1 LETFVSCMAR
11 CHLVI
16 GLCVVHL
23 CFALSYG
30 GFEYDPRLIPSAQS
44 YYYPQPPNP
53 YAQQSPYAQQPM
65 YGGYQQP
72 YPPEYEQDPGYDA
85 LIETDQT
92 ATGGATPATGGATPV
107 PAGTASV
114 QTPTQTQDSTG
125 SSSPPPTT
133 TSTMDPLDIQLAA
146 ALEAVKA
153 DMISKGK
160 QVLEEKQWTDD
171 VKSVIEQYTKKISNV
186 YANIEKLKTD
196 MGDLYRKKQQIIN
209 AQIQKSLTAK
219 LKDSKS
225 DLQTVQAALDK
236 VTNTQM
242 EFEQSKKDIQST
254 IDSIFAQL
262 AELKGQPAPA
272 PTADPAAGGAA
283 AAGAAA
289 AGGAAAAAAPAASAA
304 SSSDLP
310 TTDASNTDIAD
321 RTAEINS
328 KIDTIKS
335 IVTALNKGTS
345 SSSS

>member
-1 LETFVSCMAR
+1 
-11 CHLVI
+11 
-16 GLCVVHL
+16 
-23 CFALSYG
+23 LSYG

-44 YYYPQPPNP
+44 YYYPQSPSP
-53 YAQQSPYAQQPM
+53 YAQQPYAQQPM

-72 YPPEYEQDPGYDA
+72 FPPEYEQQDPGYDA
-85 LIETDQT
+85 LLETDQT
-92 ATGGATPATGGATPV
+92 PSTTGGAPTGGATPV
-107 PAGTASV
+107 PSDTAVV
-114 QTPTQTQDSTG
+114 QTPDQTQDSTG
-125 SSSPPPTT
+125 TSSSPAPTT
-133 TSTMDPLDIQLAA
+133 NSNMDPLDIQLAA

-171 VKSVIEQYTKKISNV
+171 VKAVIEQYTKKISNV
-186 YANIEKLKTD
+186 YANIEKLKKD
-196 MGDLYRKKQQIIN
+196 MGDLYKKKQQIIN

-272 PTADPAAGGAA
+272 PAAGETPAAGGAA
-283 AAGAAA
+283 GGAEAA
-289 AGGAAAAAAPAASAA
+289 AGGAAATPAAAADSAA
-304 SSSDLP
+304 SSDSSDSSD
-310 TTDASNTDIAD
+310 TSDSDIAD

-335 IVTALNKGTS
+335 IVTALNKGS